1 MEQPRTINLDGIS
14 YDVAQF
20 TPGVQQAVMIYN
32 KFAVQLQ
39 DQQLEVMKTQAAM
52 QQVGN
57 QITEAVKTELA
68 SKQAANDEKE
78 PEANGQA
85 GEPEMA
91 DD

>member
-14 YDVAQF
+14 YDVTQF

-32 KFAVQLQ
+32 KFASQLQ

-52 QQVGN
+52 QQVGQ
-57 QITEAVKTELA
+57 QITEAVKSELEA
-68 SKQAANDEKE
+68 KKSANDEAAEK
-78 PEANGQA
+78 PNGSA

-91 DD
+91 D